1 MKTKIENF
9 LNELDT
15 EIAVLDY
22 VDIDS
27 IDYDNAFES
36 IYYMIEDNDGFEVE
50 IIYYS
55 RAMDYLSENDPSLRE
70 SLEIASEY
78 GLDVQYLNSE
88 LLASLLASKLAREE
102 FYGLEPE
109 ITAFFDELNEE

>member
-9 LNELDT
+9 LSELDT

-36 IYYMIEDNDGFEVE
+36 IYYMIEDNDGFEIE
-50 IIYYS
+50 ILYHS
-55 RAMDYLSENDPSLRE
+55 RAMAYLSENDPSLRE

-78 GLDVQYLNSE
+78 GLDVQDLNSE
-88 LLASLLASKLAREE
+88 LLATLLASKRAREE
-102 FYGLEPE
+102 FYALEPE
-109 ITAFFDELNEE
+109 ITAFFEELNEE